1 MKAPLLIVLG
11 VVVLLTGSGLA
22 IMNNACK
29 SSHHA
34 WCGSMS
40 GTKQTHGAKSL
51 KYGDVGLDGANLFGS
66 AGAQRGHFARN
77 DRCYRHQ
84 TSLTTFQKIVTNTWA
99 VAQPCGENNCH

>member
-1 MKAPLLIVLG
+1 LFVLG

-40 GTKQTHGAKSL
+40 DIRHHVKTGHSL
-51 KYGDVGLDGANLFGS
+51 
-66 AGAQRGHFARN
+66 
-77 DRCYRHQ
+77 
-84 TSLTTFQKIVTNTWA
+84 IA
-99 VAQPCGENNCH
+99 VAQAVCCCGGACLDYRADARL